1 MTTST
6 CTMPPSRRSSVQ
18 NSDLETRFAE
28 LQQRIEGLELKV
40 NQIEGEVVA
49 LRREGGP
56 KSPGR
61 PVGSAVQRVKSTI
74 EAIVG
79 WNQIVQPKDR
89 FAITAVLLKEMG
101 ASQKVAHEYVES
113 VQTEIDR
120 LNGQSGFP
128 TPLQGKYNRGKDF
141 DRLKVVVVQWLQLES
156 QLSER
161 KDREMQLKQ
170 LVQSTLKLPLEEVQK
185 IINSPRDKAKDPTQR
200 VDETVEVIAQ
210 WNQLVASDRSF
221 AITIALLLRLG
232 NPQEVATRYVRSEAE
247 QIKQIHDRSKILEP
261 VNPRFNRGKPFDH
274 LKKVVSQWVE
284 VEKPDK
290 KRDRQAKL
298 KNLISL
304 ALKQEQ
310 D

>member
-1 MTTST
+1 MVIST

-18 NSDLETRFAE
+18 NSDLEARFAE
-28 LQQRIEGLELKV
+28 LQQQVQELMLKV
-40 NQIEGEVVA
+40 NQIEGEIVA
-49 LRREGGP
+49 LRRKSEP
-56 KSPGR
+56 KAPGR

-74 EAIVG
+74 EAITG

-141 DRLKVVVVQWLQLES
+141 DRLKAVVVQWLQIES

-170 LVQSTLKLPLEEVQK
+170 LIQSTLKLSLEEVQK
-185 IINSPRDKAKDPTQR
+185 IISPPRDKAKDPTQR

-210 WNQLVASDRSF
+210 WNQLVTPDRSF

-247 QIKQIHDRSKILEP
+247 RIQQIHAKSRIPEP
-261 VNPRFNRGKPFDH
+261 VDPRFNRGKPFED
-274 LKKVVSQWVE
+274 LKEVVSQWVAI
-284 VEKPDK
+284 EKPAK

-298 KNLISL
+298 KELISL
-304 ALKQEQ
+304 PLKQQ